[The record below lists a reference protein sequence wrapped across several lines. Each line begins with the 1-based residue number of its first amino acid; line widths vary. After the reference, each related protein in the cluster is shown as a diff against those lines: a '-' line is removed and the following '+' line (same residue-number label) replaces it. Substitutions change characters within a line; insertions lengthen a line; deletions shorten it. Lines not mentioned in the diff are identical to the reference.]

1 MYTQV
6 KDGRVIDSNSEYT
19 IYDDGYLRNGVAL
32 SAVQAFQ

>member
-6 KDGRVIDSNSEYT
+6 KDGRVDSNSEYT